1 MVVYLILQGGPLSGV
16 NKSAILSELR
26 KATGNLYGWFQ
37 AISMHNL
44 EFSFAETGANIFVAA
59 TTATTGEE
67 PAKFYVGFDLNKIN
81 SASQNLLNGVSTA
94 NSPINAIINF
104 GAATTL
110 AKSLNLT
117 LNFDAILIIDPRT
130 KQLDVL
136 Q

>member
-1 MVVYLILQGGPLSGV
+1 MNETLTF
-16 NKSAILSELR
+16 
-26 KATGNLYGWFQ
+26 TGNG
-37 AISMHNL
+37 
-44 EFSFAETGANIFVAA
+44 
-59 TTATTGEE
+59 TATTNNE
-67 PAKFYVGFDLNKIN
+67 PGKFYVGFDLNRLN